1 MGSRDTAVH
10 TWSKQILDVQTGVYQ
25 VLIVKCSFSLSF
37 FLKASMFISLP
48 GLMVIWLCVLTHQ
61 CPVTMTKDSSTSLWR
76 FRFSILLVKAPGV
89 LNASLVSELTCCFLQ
104 IYFKNVHPKFPEGG
118 KMSQYLES
126 LRIGD
131 VIDFRGPGGLLEYKG
146 QGLTRPIYCQYLSW
160 I

>member
-1 MGSRDTAVH
+1 MSVFLVKSFG
-10 TWSKQILDVQTGVYQ
+10 
-25 VLIVKCSFSLSF
+25 VLI
-37 FLKASMFISLP
+37 I
-48 GLMVIWLCVLTHQ
+48 I
-61 CPVTMTKDSSTSLWR
+61 
-76 FRFSILLVKAPGV
+76 I
-89 LNASLVSELTCCFLQ
+89 ELTYFPLQ

-146 QGLTRPIYCQYLSW
+146 EGLTALFTIN